1 MIRIAYTPELYPEWA
16 VSLERMNDELIPY
29 HVDHCIDEI
38 RQSLMCHA
46 DITLL
51 VSDWIDD
58 YPGPWPNFNVNHNCV
73 NWDSIMQCKM
83 NLRSVLPPS

>member
-16 VSLERMNDELIPY
+16 HSLERMDDELIPY

-46 DITLL
+46 DATLL
-51 VSDWIDD
+51 VSDWVDG
-58 YPGPWPNFNVNHNCV
+58 YPGPWPNFNVDHNCV
-73 NWDSIMQCKM
+73 NWDSVMQCTSI
-83 NLRSVLPPS
+83 LSH